1 MISCKCWFVCPHLF
15 PTDWYWIDH
24 WLKGSLPRC
33 NIFAVCSGKCWLSP
47 SAMALN
53 VPRARV
59 VTHTGMYGRWQH
71 ICIISQLGEAEL
83 TGWPVQVRRQWRM
96 PTAAVPGMLATGRQ
110 AIEWLAPSL
119 GAYCAESDNLR
130 LAMKNTHDQRNT
142 DLFTFLFA
150 PAPLI
155 AGFVVG
161 TSLTLIVHNVNYSRC
176 RLCRALGW
184 VTGAH
189 LQKAD
194 QALIT
199 SIAHRAK
206 RYKLGLCILI
216 DIRVTSPSI
225 AVCRFLN
232 ITVDNFASDVVQ
244 CICSRW
250 NHPITHWVTSVSGG
264 STLLCS
270 FPFASGPGHFFLVTT
285 EWLMGS
291 SCRAFNCS
299 TCRRSINDTN
309 LAQCKW
315 FQLLGHAEC

>member
-1 MISCKCWFVCPHLF
+1 MISCKCWFVCSHLF

-53 VPRARV
+53 VPRARF

-119 GAYCAESDNLR
+119 GAYCAESDNLP

-161 TSLTLIVHNVNYSRC
+161 TSLTLIVHNVNVLFRVESTPTPTQWGWHVETMYWTNVLTTSLEAFIKQTFWQREAQYRGIFLPTVDAEWW
-176 RLCRALGW
+176 RLCAL
-184 VTGAH
+184 
-189 LQKAD
+189 
-194 QALIT
+194 
-199 SIAHRAK
+199 
-206 RYKLGLCILI
+206 
-216 DIRVTSPSI
+216 
-225 AVCRFLN
+225 
-232 ITVDNFASDVVQ
+232 
-244 CICSRW
+244 
-250 NHPITHWVTSVSGG
+250 VS
-264 STLLCS
+264 TI
-270 FPFASGPGHFFLVTT
+270 PT
-285 EWLMGS
+285 
-291 SCRAFNCS
+291 
-299 TCRRSINDTN
+299 
-309 LAQCKW
+309 
-315 FQLLGHAEC
+315 